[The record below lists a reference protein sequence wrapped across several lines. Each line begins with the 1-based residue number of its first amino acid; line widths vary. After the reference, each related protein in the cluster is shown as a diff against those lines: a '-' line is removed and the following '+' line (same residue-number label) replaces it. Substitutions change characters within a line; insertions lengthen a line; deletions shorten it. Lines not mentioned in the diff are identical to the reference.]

1 MNNLT
6 FLLSFLNL
14 QVPYSEVSG
23 KTLVF
28 AIFDFDRFSRH
39 DQIGEVK
46 VKLSQIDLG
55 SVVEEWRDLTSAEV
69 PGGDVSIILIAFMIG
84 SGNIWMT
91 ILGAVCVYDKTFIL

>member
-1 MNNLT
+1 MSFYLL
-6 FLLSFLNL
+6 FLLFHTY
-14 QVPYSEVSG
+14 QVPFGDVAS

-55 SVVEEWRDLTSAEV
+55 GVVEEWRDLTSAEV
-69 PGGDVSIILIAFMIG
+69 PGGDVSRQKNN
-84 SGNIWMT
+84 SS
-91 ILGAVCVYDKTFIL
+91 